1 MTDWKKVEIFHSG
14 SDKGKKGFM
23 EMLFIKKQGKYSINL
38 KTDLVAVWLITF
50 GANTSQYVSLQFL
63 DSLKPVMEESSI
75 PIRDDRSGKLI
86 F

>member
-38 KTDLVAVWLITF
+38 KTDLVAV
-50 GANTSQYVSLQFL
+50 
-63 DSLKPVMEESSI
+63 
-75 PIRDDRSGKLI
+75 
-86 F
+86 